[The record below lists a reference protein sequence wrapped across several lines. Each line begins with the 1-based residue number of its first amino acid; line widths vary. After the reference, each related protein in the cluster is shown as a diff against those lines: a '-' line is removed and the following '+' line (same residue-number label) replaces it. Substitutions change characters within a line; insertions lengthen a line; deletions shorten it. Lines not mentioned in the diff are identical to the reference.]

1 MLPLAVMLA
10 VAAVGGLIAWAA
22 VTGGGD
28 SPGSGVTVA
37 LPPAPKAEPAAEEA
51 HPAPAAEQVLPPPAP
66 EPVQA
71 PAEVETA
78 VPPVAESP
86 APAADIAP
94 IAAPAPADAAHPVTA
109 ESPQAPPPVAAAEA
123 HAPPLPSAAPPSA
136 TLPTGG
142 IALSPAPD
150 PALVENGRD
159 GLLPVI
165 GPDGRQPWQVYARPF
180 GDKTARPRIAIIVA
194 GLGLK
199 ESTSAEAIDKLPPD
213 VTLAFTPYARN
224 LDEWSARARAGG
236 HELLIQVPMEP
247 VDFPTSDP
255 GPKALMTNLSA
266 ADNRSRLEWTL
277 ARTTGYVG
285 VMTYMGSRY
294 TADAGAVQAT
304 AALLKA
310 RGLMIVDSRTAEQ
323 SAIPAVAG
331 HMGLPR
337 AVATRFIDATPTRAA
352 VDARLA
358 ELERFARQNGAAI
371 GIASDYPGSIER
383 IATWA
388 AGLEA
393 RGLVLA
399 PASALADT
407 IATE

>member
-1 MLPLAVMLA
+1 TPAPTTE
-10 VAAVGGLIAWAA
+10 I
-22 VTGGGD
+22 
-28 SPGSGVTVA
+28 
-37 LPPAPKAEPAAEEA
+37 LPPADPVPPKAETTAEAAPPPEPVVPPPTPAEPPAAPLVEV
-51 HPAPAAEQVLPPPAP
+51 PAPAAPEAGPVATS
-66 EPVQA
+66 EPVTPATATPALA
-71 PAEVETA
+71 PATV
-78 VPPVAESP
+78 
-86 APAADIAP
+86 
-94 IAAPAPADAAHPVTA
+94 
-109 ESPQAPPPVAAAEA
+109 
-123 HAPPLPSAAPPSA
+123 
-136 TLPTGG
+136 
-142 IALSPAPD
+142 ALSAAPD

-180 GDKTARPRIAIIVA
+180 ADRTARPRIAIIVA

-213 VTLAFTPYARN
+213 VTLAFSPYARN
-224 LDEWSARARAGG
+224 LDDWSARARAAG
-236 HELLIQVPMEP
+236 HELLIQLPMEP

-255 GPKALMTNLSA
+255 GPKALMTGLSA

-285 VMTYMGSRY
+285 VMTYMGSRF
-294 TADAGAVQAT
+294 TADADAVQAI

-323 SAIPAVAG
+323 STIPAVAG
-331 HMGLPR
+331 HLGLPR
-337 AVATRFIDATPTRAA
+337 AIATRFVDATPTRAA

-358 ELERFARQNGAAI
+358 ELERYARQNGAAI

-383 IATWA
+383 IANWT

-407 IATE
+407 VATE